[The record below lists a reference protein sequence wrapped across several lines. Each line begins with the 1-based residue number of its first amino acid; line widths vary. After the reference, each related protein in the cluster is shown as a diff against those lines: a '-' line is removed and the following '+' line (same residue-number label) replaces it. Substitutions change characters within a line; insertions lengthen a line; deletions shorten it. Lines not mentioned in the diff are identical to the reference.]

1 MIGVLGGMGPAA
13 TLDFLAKLVR
23 LTPAER
29 DQDHVPVVVLSDP
42 RISDR
47 SWKAAASPLGRP
59 ASMPR
64 SPARPCSGGTRS
76 TVGRRVIRPA

>member
-23 LTPAER
+23 LTTVER

-47 SWKAAASPLGRP
+47 GRRSWKAAASPLGRP

-64 SPARPCSGGTRS
+64 SPGPPLLGWHQEH
-76 TVGRRVIRPA
+76 GRATGD

>member
-23 LTPAER
+23 LTTVER

-47 SWKAAASPLGRP
+47 VAPIVEGRG
-59 ASMPR
+59 R
-64 SPARPCSGGTRS
+64 SGGLPRCPEAWPPLLGWHQEH
-76 TVGRRVIRPA
+76 GRATGD

>member
-13 TLDFLAKLVR
+13 TLDFLAELVR
-23 LTPAER
+23 LTTVQR

-47 SWKAAASPLGRP
+47 VAPVVEGRGLAARAACLDAPKPWP
-59 ASMPR
+59 A
-64 SPARPCSGGTRS
+64 PARVAPGARSGDG
-76 TVGRRVIRPA
+76 

>member
-13 TLDFLAKLVR
+13 TLDFLAELVR
-23 LTPAER
+23 LTTVER

-47 SWKAAASPLGRP
+47 SWKAAASPLGRL
-59 ASMPR
+59 ASMPQ
-64 SPARPCSGGTRS
+64 SPGPPLLGWHQEH
-76 TVGRRVIRPA
+76 GRATGD